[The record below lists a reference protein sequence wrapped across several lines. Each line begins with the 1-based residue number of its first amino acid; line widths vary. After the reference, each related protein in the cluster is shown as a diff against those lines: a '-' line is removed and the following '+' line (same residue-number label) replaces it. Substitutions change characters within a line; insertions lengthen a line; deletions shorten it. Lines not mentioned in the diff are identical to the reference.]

1 MNGDDNYMEK
11 DNSSNREN
19 QEEIRLPEA
28 VPEEQTG
35 MTEEEREWSTK
46 APPRPSVPRYVFIT
60 AAIILLAAFAGGSWW
75 YYRTNVLPEKY
86 YMKATALY
94 EQRQYARA
102 EELYRR
108 IMKLRPERRDVLFYI
123 ASCRE
128 EQGDKDGAIK
138 YYMEHLKSAVNDAR
152 AMTRLGWLNM
162 EKGDYGQALKWFK
175 EAGKRKKKDTEVW
188 SLTAMA
194 ALKAGEKPDAAEAYS
209 RIAELSEEPEK
220 VMDCGKSLMKI
231 GAWQNALEVY
241 TRAAKLVSGD
251 AAPLHG
257 INAAKVMLGYPT
269 DAKYTVLPGKALGF
283 IELDASKEQVKEA
296 LGGRSPDGKE
306 FSTVGGKSL
315 LAARPVEIWTYN
327 PGDMQHEIRVI
338 FAKDK
343 VVEIETPST
352 LYKTEEGLGLSNY
365 MLAKNA
371 DKLKWRKEA
380 RNSSVL
386 CLAKHGGLTFYGYLT
401 TPDGTD
407 FSFKRLRV
415 HHGDISLDNLD
426 EFPLMRL
433 Q

>member
-1 MNGDDNYMEK
+1 MEK

-188 SLTAMA
+188 SMTAMGA
-194 ALKAGEKPDAAEAYS
+194 RTAG
-209 RIAELSEEPEK
+209 
-220 VMDCGKSLMKI
+220 
-231 GAWQNALEVY
+231 
-241 TRAAKLVSGD
+241 
-251 AAPLHG
+251 
-257 INAAKVMLGYPT
+257 
-269 DAKYTVLPGKALGF
+269 
-283 IELDASKEQVKEA
+283 
-296 LGGRSPDGKE
+296 
-306 FSTVGGKSL
+306 
-315 LAARPVEIWTYN
+315 
-327 PGDMQHEIRVI
+327 
-338 FAKDK
+338 
-343 VVEIETPST
+343 
-352 LYKTEEGLGLSNY
+352 
-365 MLAKNA
+365 
-371 DKLKWRKEA
+371 
-380 RNSSVL
+380 
-386 CLAKHGGLTFYGYLT
+386 
-401 TPDGTD
+401 
-407 FSFKRLRV
+407 
-415 HHGDISLDNLD
+415 
-426 EFPLMRL
+426 
-433 Q
+433 